1 MADDIVTQLRF
12 IVPIH
17 EGRRGHNCIA
27 AAADEIERLR
37 AENEALNAMF
47 EKRRNLAIQFADEG
61 DYLQALID
69 AWAEARTLFNDG
81 HDPWTEAEWDAY
93 TAARD
98 ALLAAATPQED
109 DR

>member
-1 MADDIVTQLRF
+1 MADPDCLVC
-12 IVPIH
+12 
-17 EGRRGHNCIA
+17 EGAGWDWRR
-27 AAADEIERLR
+27 AADEDLQVDDPVDCYQCPCVEVVR
-37 AENEALNAMF
+37 
-47 EKRRNLAIQFADEG
+47 
-61 DYLQALID
+61 LQALID

-98 ALLAAATPQED
+98 ALLAAATPKED